1 MDTVPPKQIVL
12 IVDDEPIN
20 IKMLAQALRASYE
33 VVVATNGPDA
43 VARAGSVPQP
53 DLILLDVM
61 MPEMDGYEV
70 CRKVKTGQGNRN
82 IPIIFLTARTDDQ
95 DETRALEMGAV
106 DYIRK
111 PFNQAIVQARVKT
124 HLDLKR
130 HRDFIEMLLR
140 EKTSELAEAQK
151 EYMYLFLRGGR

>member
-1 MDTVPPKQIVL
+1 MKTGHRKQVVL

-20 IKMLAQALRASYE
+20 IKMLAQALRANYE

-43 VARAGSVPQP
+43 LERAADMPRP

-70 CRKVKTGQGNRN
+70 CRKAKAQSAIQD
-82 IPIIFLTARTDDQ
+82 IPIIFLTARIDDR
-95 DETRALEMGAV
+95 DETKALEMGAV

-111 PFNQAIVQARVKT
+111 PFNLSIVQARVKT

-140 EKTSELAEAQK
+140 EKTTELAAAER
-151 EYMYLFLRGGR
+151 EYMCLFLRGD

>member
-20 IKMLAQALRASYE
+20 IKMLAQALRAGYE

-43 VARAGSVPQP
+43 VARAGSAPQP

-70 CRKVKTGQGNRN
+70 CRKVKTEPGSRN
-82 IPIIFLTARTDDQ
+82 IPVIFLTARTDDQ